1 MRFRSSTFHIG
12 LHHIRLFAQQF
23 FDERLAES
31 FREFE
36 GEDDIFLC
44 HFHFAVRCIEKSH
57 VSVTAAFGIRSEVRA
72 TVIISGHAT
81 FL

>member
-36 GEDDIFLC
+36 GEDDIFL
-44 HFHFAVRCIEKSH
+44 FHFAVWCIEESH

>member
-1 MRFRSSTFHIG
+1 MRFRSSALHIA

-23 FDERLAES
+23 LDECLAES

-36 GEDDIFLC
+36 GEDDILLR
-44 HFHFAVRCIEKSH
+44 HFHFAVRRIEETH

-72 TVIISGHAT
+72 TVIIGGHPT
-81 FL
+81 P